1 MLLCDIRCTIEKEA
15 NKTRPI
21 RKRKICFTACLF
33 ERREIYMNEHFLKN
47 IEFSQVLTLAEL
59 VAYQPG
65 QVVSRTLVQNKA
77 VGLTIFAFDKGEEI
91 SSHASQGD
99 AMVTILEGSARI
111 SVGDEVYVL
120 SDGQTIVMPAGV
132 PHAVAAESKFKMF
145 LTVVFPL

>member
-1 MLLCDIRCTIEKEA
+1 MS
-15 NKTRPI
+15 
-21 RKRKICFTACLF
+21 
-33 ERREIYMNEHFLKN
+33 EHFLKN
-47 IEFSQVLTLAEL
+47 IEIGQVLTLAEL

-99 AMVTILEGSARI
+99 AMVTILEGSGRI
-111 SVGDEVYVL
+111 TVGDEVYVL